1 MTLIIVYSASCPHCT
16 ALYSLWDQIQGMLPG
31 RVHRVLLSS
40 DEAKMIAAM
49 SPFRGVPAFFY
60 MTDSGSLQPAPASFD
75 RTNPQDYLDMY
86 MLASNK

>member
-1 MTLIIVYSASCPHCT
+1 
-16 ALYSLWDQIQGMLPG
+16 
-31 RVHRVLLSS
+31 
-40 DEAKMIAAM
+40 MIAAM
-49 SPFRGVPAFFY
+49 SPIRGVPAFFY